1 MVWSRGCIA
10 YLALKVLEDAMKFA
24 TTRLGA
30 RLADA
35 EHLLQVTLRN
45 FRRIYAAKRSFRGR
59 EAIPF
64 RKISKLFQWLERR
77 PRRTAPIVACCTY
90 AAAKR
95 AA

>member
-1 MVWSRGCIA
+1 
-10 YLALKVLEDAMKFA
+10 MKFA
-24 TTRLGA
+24 TIRLGA
-30 RLADA
+30 RAADG
-35 EHLLQVTLRN
+35 EHLLQVMLHN

-59 EAIPF
+59 EAAPF
-64 RKISKLFQWLERR
+64 RKISKLFQWLESP